1 MMSEKEK
8 EKWPGVME
16 AIIREIGR
24 KECLTVLVKL
34 VLWRYLQNQR
44 IKTTNGSLWKQRLS
58 TRVRRFKSKR
68 RIKKITPNSLRDSLA
83 NQKTQQPDE

>member
-8 EKWPGVME
+8 EKWPGVTE
-16 AIIREIGR
+16 VIIREIGR

-44 IKTTNGSLWKQRLS
+44 IKTTNGPLWKQRLS
-58 TRVRRFKSKR
+58 SRVRRFKSKR